1 MPGVPSTRS
10 RRDISS
16 ASAGQGSRRQTA
28 ANLPA
33 AARPP
38 ESDQGGAETIEGRNP
53 VLEALRAGRPINKIL
68 LAQGVGRP
76 GVIVEILGLAKE
88 AGVLVERTD
97 GRGIERL
104 SRTGKSQGVLAM
116 ASVKAYVTVERLLEI
131 GRERQEPSLLVILD
145 HIEDPHNLGAIIR
158 AADGAGAHGVVIP
171 DRRAAALT
179 AGVAR
184 ASAGAVEHT
193 AGVARASAGAV
204 EHMPVARVT
213 NLLGAMS
220 RLAKNQ
226 VWTVGIDPSG
236 EIDYT
241 LVDYRQPT
249 VIVIG
254 AEGKGLSRPVKER
267 CDLLASIPMRGKVAS
282 LNAAVAAALVMYE
295 AAKQRRPA

>member
-1 MPGVPSTRS
+1 M
-10 RRDISS
+10 
-16 ASAGQGSRRQTA
+16 
-28 ANLPA
+28 
-33 AARPP
+33 
-38 ESDQGGAETIEGRNP
+38 
-53 VLEALRAGRPINKIL
+53 LEALRAGRPINKIL

-184 ASAGAVEHT
+184 ASAGAVEH
-193 AGVARASAGAV
+193 
-204 EHMPVARVT
+204 MPVARVT

>member
-1 MPGVPSTRS
+1 M
-10 RRDISS
+10 
-16 ASAGQGSRRQTA
+16 
-28 ANLPA
+28 
-33 AARPP
+33 
-38 ESDQGGAETIEGRNP
+38 
-53 VLEALRAGRPINKIL
+53 LEALRAGRPINKIL

-184 ASAGAVEHT
+184 ASAGAVEH
-193 AGVARASAGAV
+193 
-204 EHMPVARVT
+204 MPVARVT

-236 EIDYT
+236 EIRT
-241 LVDYRQPT
+241 TPWWDYRQPT